1 MDKKTAIK
9 AFQIVEK
16 IDACQDVAN
25 FIESRQNVFED
36 LPQEVIVEL
45 RQVAEK
51 WQKKFEKDL
60 ENFSKTLDKLNR
72 I

>member
-9 AFQIVEK
+9 AFQIVEN
-16 IDACQDVAN
+16 IDACQDVVD
-25 FIESRQNVFED
+25 FIESKQNVFEY

-45 RQVAEK
+45 RQVAQK

-60 ENFSKTLDKLNR
+60 EIL
-72 I
+72 

>member
-9 AFQIVEK
+9 AFQIVEN
-16 IDACQDVAN
+16 IDACQDAAD
-25 FIESRQNVFED
+25 FIESRQNVFEY

-45 RQVAEK
+45 RQVAQK

-60 ENFSKTLDKLNR
+60 EIL
-72 I
+72 

>member
-9 AFQIVEK
+9 AFQIVEN
-16 IDACQDVAN
+16 IDACQDAVD
-25 FIESRQNVFED
+25 FIESKKNVFEY
-36 LPQEVIVEL
+36 LPQEVIAEL

-60 ENFSKTLDKLNR
+60 EIL
-72 I
+72 

>member
-9 AFQIVEK
+9 AFQIVEN
-16 IDACQDVAN
+16 IDACQDVAD
-25 FIESRQNVFED
+25 FIESRQNVFEY
-36 LPQEVIVEL
+36 LPQEVIAEL

-51 WQKKFEKDL
+51 WQKSLKK
-60 ENFSKTLDKLNR
+60 